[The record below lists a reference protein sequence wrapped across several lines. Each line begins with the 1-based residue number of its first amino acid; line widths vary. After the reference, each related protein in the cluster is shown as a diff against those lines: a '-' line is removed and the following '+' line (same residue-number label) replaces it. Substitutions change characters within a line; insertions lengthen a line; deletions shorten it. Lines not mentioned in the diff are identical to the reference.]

1 MTARKV
7 GRQTKLDSKL
17 QTRICGLLSKCVT
30 VTDACG
36 VVGIHKSTYYAW
48 LARAEA
54 EAQRLETEPEGTEPY
69 PDETPFLEFLDAVT
83 RAEAKAKEVAAK
95 TIHNAMLPYDVKE
108 SKTETF
114 TETRLSKNGE
124 PYEYKK
130 QTDSE
135 VTRSY
140 PGDWRA
146 AVEYLKRRDADQW
159 SERQE
164 ISGKDG
170 GAIPIRVEYVD
181 RPPELPPLPSTGGD
195 A

>member
-7 GRQTKLDSKL
+7 GRQTKLDKTL
-17 QTRICGLLSKCVT
+17 QARICGLLSKCVT

-36 VVGIHKSTYYAW
+36 VVGINKSTYYVW

-54 EAQRLETEPEGTEPY
+54 EARRLETEPEGTEPH
-69 PDETPFLEFLDAVT
+69 PDEAPFLEFLDAVT

-95 TIHNAMLPYDVKE
+95 TIHSAMLPYDVKE

-114 TETRLSKNGE
+114 TETRIGKNGE

-135 VTRSY
+135 ITRSY

-164 ISGKDG
+164 IATPDGKPFPI
-170 GAIPIRVEYVD
+170 AIVKMSVD
-181 RPPELPPLPSTGGD
+181 EL
-195 A
+195 